1 MMILLIWTTHKK
13 LFLLFDTDIP
23 VPVVMGQSYKMSVL
37 GASLVNGGSYSAL
50 SHEHLKDRVVTA
62 SKYLTLKKR
71 IAMSTSENK
80 SLY

>member
-23 VPVVMGQSYKMSVL
+23 VPVVMGQSYKMFVL
-37 GASLVNGGSYSAL
+37 GASLVNGGSYIAL
-50 SHEHLKDRVVTA
+50 PHEHLKDRVTA
-62 SKYLTLKKR
+62 SKYLTLKKQ
-71 IAMSTSENK
+71 IAMSTSENE